1 MDKRRKITLENC
13 FIHSKKDFETIEIS
27 VGALNFLTFGGH
39 SFGFLFIFLR
49 I

>member
-27 VGALNFLTFGGH
+27 VGALNFDGH